1 MSTKAG
7 QVQELSE
14 RLCVAEPSVVVTLR
28 GSWLVAEDVSHT
40 MLHALSGKDEKQVT
54 NNLRSIREQ
63 LSASCEVQKWSM
75 TKCHT
80 PAIFHCLRAIE
91 L

>member
-7 QVQELSE
+7 QVQELSD
-14 RLCVAEPSVVVTLR
+14 RLCVAEPLVVVTLR
-28 GSWLVAEDVSHT
+28 GSWPVAEDMNHT
-40 MLHALSGKDEKQVT
+40 MLHALSGKDEKLVT

-63 LSASCEVQKWSM
+63 LSASCEVQKRSV

-80 PAIFHCLRAIE
+80 RAIFHCFRAIE